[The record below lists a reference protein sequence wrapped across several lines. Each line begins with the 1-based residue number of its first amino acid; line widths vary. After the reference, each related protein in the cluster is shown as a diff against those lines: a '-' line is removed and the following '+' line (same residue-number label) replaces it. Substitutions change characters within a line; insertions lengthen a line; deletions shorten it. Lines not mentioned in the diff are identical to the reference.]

1 MDHQQ
6 TLSGL
11 LKEHSLSMSIHE
23 FPLEVTK
30 EVPPQLEWRDKEK
43 EDPPVFILLMG
54 INYHINENRDSCAAY
69 TNKYQ
74 ILNDAP

>member
-1 MDHQQ
+1 
-6 TLSGL
+6 
-11 LKEHSLSMSIHE
+11 MSIHE
-23 FPLEVTK
+23 FPLEVIE

-74 ILNDAP
+74 ILNDTP